1 MQPNA
6 QSGGRG
12 GGRTHERYNRTDL
25 QSASFDHLDTL
36 PINLKPLLYVEGY
49 GAQAF
54 FCRIWSFFEQIFFK
68 RKPPFPKSPAA
79 AQSRPGAAGRGNL
92 EAETLGNAK
101 KCEKRKINRARQKFR
116 ARTGKNPQLN
126 FAPAVEGYR
135 GTALKLF
142 AGCGVFLNRFF

>member
-36 PINLKPLLYVEGY
+36 PINLKPLLDVEGY

-54 FCRIWSFFEQIFFK
+54 FCRIWSFFEQIFLSANLPSPNLRLQ
-68 RKPPFPKSPAA
+68 RKAA
-79 AQSRPGAAGRGNL
+79 RAPPGAGTWRRKL
-92 EAETLGNAK
+92 WETQK
-101 KCEKRKINRARQKFR
+101 TKREKRKINRARQKFR
-116 ARTGKNPQLN
+116 ARTGNSPQLN

-135 GTALKLF
+135 GAALKL
-142 AGCGVFLNRFF
+142 LPDLEFF